1 MLESND
7 CSSHWQPRNDLPQT
21 CWKYPLNQTLYSHL
35 EKNQHSRVYVLLIV
49 VYLLVNG
56 GKMVLSMNAD
66 QICNENESTL
76 IVDISLVISHLHL
89 LHFAISY
96 VCPLARAKL
105 VVRVI
110 WKKKGNFEDGYTRK
124 AYQSPL
130 NSTEAHA
137 CCRIVKRFGLWFHCD
152 FNVTESSKILFYF
165 YWKREIHCVSML
177 LINLQ
182 HLHFADFFR

>member
-1 MLESND
+1 MEGLLQENFTKTRSTFLNMLESND

-35 EKNQHSRVYVLLIV
+35 EKNHHSRVYVLLIV
-49 VYLLVNG
+49 VYMLVNG
-56 GKMVLSMNAD
+56 GKIVLSLNAD

-76 IVDISLVISHLHL
+76 FVDISLVMSHLHL
-89 LHFAISY
+89 LHFAISC

-110 WKKKGNFEDGYTRK
+110 WKRKGILKTDTLVK

-130 NSTEAHA
+130 NSTKAHA
-137 CCRIVKRFGLWFHCD
+137 CYRIVERFGLW
-152 FNVTESSKILFYF
+152 S
-165 YWKREIHCVSML
+165 
-177 LINLQ
+177 
-182 HLHFADFFR
+182 HLWL